1 MQPALPRAVA
11 AVLLMASA
19 APALA
24 NDPPVPAGLDPGGEA
39 IALITDGVDYTD
51 TVIAGRLARDGEG
64 EPITLDL
71 VDGDVRPYAA
81 PGHGRGTRLAKIA
94 LAAYPSSRLIIVR
107 AAPTDPASLA
117 RAVIFASR
125 TPARVVA
132 LSFWGQDPDIWKPFA
147 EAVRMASQ
155 VAFVLPGGTPAVR
168 TKGDVFPAAFN
179 LPNAIVAADLK
190 VSDLQEG
197 SKLAVDAWL
206 GTKVDQDYLAPLDA
220 AVPDRK
226 VRSAGPDIEDAVDG
240 AAFIAAVA
248 ACFKTPGLTGA
259 DIKKQLLERAP
270 FSGQGRQFF
279 DLSFTCNQLR
289 HPHQK
294 M

>member
-11 AVLLMASA
+11 AVLLMACA

-24 NDPPVPAGLDPGGEA
+24 DDPPVPAGLDPGGEA

-51 TVIAGRLARDGEG
+51 TEIAGRLARDGEG

-71 VDGDVRPYAA
+71 VDGDVRPYVA

-107 AAPTDPASLA
+107 AEPTDPASLA
-117 RAVIFASR
+117 RAAIFASR

-132 LSFWGQDPDIWKPFA
+132 LSFWGRDPETWKPFA
-147 EAVRMASQ
+147 EAARMASQ
-155 VAFVLPGGTPAVR
+155 VAFVLPGGTPEAR
-168 TKGDVFPAAFN
+168 RQGDVFPAAFN
-179 LPNAIVAADLK
+179 LPNAVIAADLK
-190 VSDLQEG
+190 VSDLQIG

-226 VRSAGPDIEDAVDG
+226 VRSAGPGIEDAVDG
-240 AAFIAAVA
+240 AAFVAAVA
-248 ACFKTPGLTGA
+248 ACLTAPSLTGA
-259 DIKKQLLERAP
+259 GIKEELLERAP
-270 FSGQGRQFF
+270 YSGQGRQFF
-279 DLSFTCNQLR
+279 DLSFTCNLSR
-289 HPHQK
+289 RPHEK